1 MFWLQAL
8 EERFHQ
14 NIEPAVSSALA
25 ARQADRVANLAAL
38 MTDLGRE
45 SELEGLY
52 VAARL
57 PMLQVGRPYYRV
69 LVDVSMDILH

>member
-1 MFWLQAL
+1 M
-8 EERFHQ
+8 
-14 NIEPAVSSALA
+14 SSALA
-25 ARQADRVANLAAL
+25 ARQADRVASLAAL

-57 PMLQVGRPYYRV
+57 PMLQVGRRLFWV
-69 LVDVSMDILH
+69 WSI